1 MRPKPETGEYVPI
14 VKKFVL
20 TASTLAASLVLAAP
34 APAQQR
40 CYAGDGSS
48 GVLTFAGAVEDTGF
62 TGSFGE
68 FSVRYCQ
75 AGETPEDHEIRVTVS
90 LASADSD
97 NRDRDETLKG
107 PEFFAVER
115 HPTAVWQ
122 STGVRREGNGYV
134 ADGELSLK
142 GMTAPQSIRYELNPA
157 GEAIIARG
165 RFTMAGGTRID
176 RQRFDVGTGEFAD
189 PDFVRNEV
197 VVEFEVTLSAQ
208 QEPPAG

>member
-1 MRPKPETGEYVPI
+1 M
-14 VKKFVL
+14 KKMFL
-20 TASTLAASLVLAAP
+20 TASALAAFLLLAAP
-34 APAQQR
+34 APAQPR
-40 CYAGDGSS
+40 CYAGDAASCE
-48 GVLTFAGAVEDTGF
+48 LTFSGAVEDTGF
-62 TGSFGE
+62 TGRFGE
-68 FSVRYCQ
+68 FSVRYCL
-75 AGETPEDHEIRVTVS
+75 AGDTTADHEIRVTVS

-122 STGVRREGNGYV
+122 STGVRREGEDYV

-142 GMTAPQSIRYELNPA
+142 GITAPQSIRYELTPA

-208 QEPPAG
+208 QQAPAG

>member
-1 MRPKPETGEYVPI
+1 MPVSEAAGGDAHCYTGD
-14 VKKFVL
+14 
-20 TASTLAASLVLAAP
+20 A
-34 APAQQR
+34 
-40 CYAGDGSS
+40 SS
-48 GVLTFAGAVEDTGF
+48 GELSFAGAVEDTGF
-62 TGSFGE
+62 TGRFGE

-75 AGETPEDHEIRVTVS
+75 AGEAPEDHEIRVTVA

-107 PEFFAVER
+107 PDFFAVER
-115 HPTAVWQ
+115 HPTAAWE
-122 STGVRREGNGYV
+122 STVVRRDGGEYV

-142 GMTAPQSIRYELNPA
+142 GITAPQSIRYELTPD

-176 RQRFDVGTGEFAD
+176 RQRFDVGTGDFAD
-189 PDFVRNEV
+189 PEFVRNEV

-208 QEPPAG
+208 QKAPAG

>member
-1 MRPKPETGEYVPI
+1 LRPDPETGEDVAI
-14 VKKFVL
+14 VKKTML
-20 TASTLAASLVLAAP
+20 TASALAATLLLAAP

-40 CYAGDGSS
+40 CYTGDAAS
-48 GVLTFAGAVEDTGF
+48 GELTFAGAVEDTGF
-62 TGSFGE
+62 SGRFGE
-68 FSVRYCQ
+68 FSVRYCL
-75 AGETPEDHEIRVTVS
+75 AGETPEDHEIRVTVR

-115 HPTAVWQ
+115 HPEAVWQ
-122 STGVRREGNGYV
+122 STGVRREGEGYV
-134 ADGELSLK
+134 ADGDLSLK
-142 GMTAPQSIRYELNPA
+142 GITAPQSIRYELTPD

-189 PDFVRNEV
+189 PAFVRNEI
-197 VVEFEVTLSAQ
+197 VVEFEVTLNAQ
-208 QEPPAG
+208 QSPPAG